1 MAGVLQ
7 HLRSSTLNKRPNPAS
22 MVDGQV
28 AINYA
33 SGSPGMFFKDSNGS
47 LVKVGPVHVG
57 SGAPN
62 AVPASGGTAGNSL
75 GEQWL
80 DTSGG
85 TYVFKI
91 WDGAAW
97 RSEAGEFVNVTGDTM
112 TGALGIIAG
121 SAGSPSLFISGDA
134 NTGLYS
140 PGADQLAISTNG
152 TARLFVASD
161 GKVGLGT
168 SSPAAQL
175 DVAGGINSSSDFSLN
190 SDSFIYSYKAG
201 ALGDVRSA
209 LRLDGTNRV
218 VQFYTDASERMR
230 IDSSGRLGLGTSS
243 PGFKLTIEDATTP
256 RIRIGDGTRHLN
268 VDGGSATQ
276 NAAIGTDYA
285 GSFGIYTNGAAN
297 TRLHV
302 TSAGNVGI
310 GVTSPG
316 HALQVNGAICATGTF
331 GTASASTVV
340 LDVSGDARILTTGPS
355 GGGYNPL
362 AFAQVNSSGGGYT
375 ERARI
380 DSSGR
385 LLVGTS
391 SSSSAS
397 RFVVQGNV
405 SGGNYASMAIAY
417 NSGGTI
423 SPDVT
428 LGELRFTDQAAGN
441 TFASITCSTD
451 GTAGTSD
458 YPGRLVFS
466 TTADGA
472 SGPTERMRIN
482 NAGACFLNNTDTDP
496 AQNNIDGCT
505 IGNSNGAYLSVTRNG
520 GPSAFFNRRASDGT
534 IVSLRQDGTEEGTIS
549 VSGTTVS
556 YNGAHLSRW
565 SQLPG
570 GAERTEILRG
580 TVLSNIDEMCEW
592 GDEDNE
598 QLNRMQVS
606 DIEGDP
612 NVSGVFQAW
621 DDDDD
626 TYTDDFYCA
635 MTGDFIIRI
644 AEGVTVQRGDLLM
657 SAGDGTAKPQDDDI
671 IRSKTIAKVIS
682 THVTCTYDDG
692 SYCVPCVLMAC

>member
-121 SAGSPSLFISGDA
+121 SAASPSLFISGDA

-152 TARLFVASD
+152 TGRLFVNSAGNVGIGTSTAPSTN
-161 GKVGLGT
+161 GLGLAIYDASLPRLT
-168 SSPAAQL
+168 FR
-175 DVAGGINSSSDFSLN
+175 NSTT
-190 SDSFIYSYKAG
+190 G
-201 ALGDVRSA
+201 
-209 LRLDGTNRV
+209 DGTGDGTQL
-218 VQFYTDASERMR
+218 VQDGLNFNFANTESGSIKFFTANTERAV

-243 PGFKLTIEDATTP
+243 PATGLSLETF
-256 RIRIGDGTRHLN
+256 GTQLE
-268 VDGGSATQ
+268 SAT
-276 NAAIGTDYA
+276 NGYYMPSGRMYSLLGRVTSGTDSWVGFIAPYGNSSGSCNILLQPQFNNTSQQA
-285 GSFGIYTNGAAN
+285 GTYIGGEADSAN
-297 TRLHV
+297 TSVLTFGHMV
-302 TSAGNVGI
+302 ASSSLTGTSTKLERVRIDNAGRVGI
-310 GVTSPG
+310 GVTGPG

-391 SSSSAS
+391 TAVDSEKSLTVVGDQQSIGKGVAHIKSTGTGFGADDAPVLVLSKDRTTTSSSA
-397 RFVVQGNV
+397 RFLQFYASGT
-405 SGGNYASMAIAY
+405 SQAMGWIGGNGANNVQFVSSSDIREKENIAA
-417 NSGGTI
+417 
-423 SPDVT
+423 VK
-428 LGELRFTDQAAGN
+428 
-441 TFASITCSTD
+441 
-451 GTAGTSD
+451 
-458 YPGRLVFS
+458 
-466 TTADGA
+466 GA
-472 SGPTERMRIN
+472 LSKVM
-482 NAGACFLNNTDTDP
+482 
-496 AQNNIDGCT
+496 
-505 IGNSNGAYLSVTRNG
+505 SLSVVSFDWKNNKEHVKAGFIAQDVEKNFPEYVVENALNEDSEARKGITG
-520 GPSAFFNRRASDGT
+520 G
-534 IVSLRQDGTEEGTIS
+534 
-549 VSGTTVS
+549 
-556 YNGAHLSRW
+556 
-565 SQLPG
+565 
-570 GAERTEILRG
+570 
-580 TVLSNIDEMCEW
+580 
-592 GDEDNE
+592 
-598 QLNRMQVS
+598 
-606 DIEGDP
+606 
-612 NVSGVFQAW
+612 
-621 DDDDD
+621 
-626 TYTDDFYCA
+626 
-635 MTGDFIIRI
+635 
-644 AEGVTVQRGDLLM
+644 M
-657 SAGDGTAKPQDDDI
+657 SAGYIAVLTAALQEAVTKI
-671 IRSKTIAKVIS
+671 ETLENKVAA
-682 THVTCTYDDG
+682 
-692 SYCVPCVLMAC
+692 LEAQ